1 MLLFLTAHLQ
11 KMMSDKKCTAE
22 KKAEMEEVITQV
34 SDGEKSNQRC
44 CLSLQ
49 ILLNQQYLIFY
60 SVIVAKD
67 KNLIVGILKY
77 PFLQISDG
85 QLHPA
90 GTV

>member
-1 MLLFLTAHLQ
+1 
-11 KMMSDKKCTAE
+11 MSDKKCTAE

-77 PFLQISDG
+77 PFF
-85 QLHPA
+85 
-90 GTV
+90 